1 MIGCQRATLRKWLH
15 RQSRCPLKYEYL
27 RRRGNFDLTC
37 VQDNGASDTRALGI
51 VALLEPRE
59 YYLVFERDDATEAI
73 VWKHASERELAQLAT
88 RHSVD
93 DCKRCKDSFQRTRD
107 ARTGRDLR
115 IGSSGREAEL
125 FAGFPPAQLLISF
138 LPPLCNGLLLAE
150 ALPTQPDVCAPW
162 DLPDAHE
169 ARLCASS
176 SDQHATSVGIFSREE
191 VAAIVDYVTN
201 SYYRHFQLYKCIYT
215 PYYHVHFVQREIND
229 VQTPKTPR
237 PLSQGF
243 LHTVKPMPPGESL
256 KEHGTEISAEI
267 LELPADE

>member
-1 MIGCQRATLRKWLH
+1 MSAK
-15 RQSRCPLKYEYL
+15 
-27 RRRGNFDLTC
+27 
-37 VQDNGASDTRALGI
+37 
-51 VALLEPRE
+51 
-59 YYLVFERDDATEAI
+59 TEAI

-93 DCKRCKDSFQRTRD
+93 DCKSALAEIFEL
-107 ARTGRDLR
+107 DLAD
-115 IGSSGREAEL
+115 EK
-125 FAGFPPAQLLISF
+125 QSF
-138 LPPLCNGLLLAE
+138 LLDFHLHNYSYPFFLHLEGFTFCRQRHFQLNQTSVLLGICQTLMKR
-150 ALPTQPDVCAPW
+150 DF
-162 DLPDAHE
+162 
-169 ARLCASS
+169 ARDSTTNLKSS
-176 SDQHATSVGIFSREE
+176 FDFFQAILLTHSVNRSPKSVGIFSREE

-267 LELPADE
+267 PADE